1 MSAAEAREL
10 LRQGRLLEAE
20 RLFERVLESAP
31 DDVEAL
37 NMVALGELRKGA
49 APRALGLLERAERAQ
64 PDDALTQYN
73 LGRVKE
79 TLGDLVGAVS
89 AYGSAVRLR
98 PEFFVARLHLAHALD
113 RGK

>member
-79 TLGDLVGAVS
+79 TLGDLVCRLLLEKKKDA
-89 AYGSAVRLR
+89 LR
-98 PEFFVARLHLAHALD
+98 PL
-113 RGK
+113 